1 MEITDSIPGTP
12 VPQSDPA
19 TSSFVQS
26 ALAAA
31 SINQKPEP
39 STVKTAD
46 PKAPAKAEAKPAKEA
61 PKAEPAKPA
70 EEAKKEESAK
80 TEKPPKIN
88 IRKLA
93 KGELEEEAPA
103 GDAAPEASEE
113 IPAAIKSSK
122 AADEWKKL
130 KAERD
135 ALKAELAAKSKP
147 ADEGSAKTLLEQ
159 LQKERDELSAKLRE
173 LDIERHPEFQN
184 KYQKRI
190 TSIEGAIKSTVGEK
204 GDRFLALLKLPDSE
218 TKAAQIDAI
227 VEELGAGQRTKLGG
241 YIAQYETAQ
250 AEKAFEIEAAKGS
263 WAERQAKAQQEAE
276 QAKLREVED
285 VEQSWK
291 AALLSAADFEP
302 YQIDESDPESAA
314 HVGQLVEGARSIYM
328 GLNNNQ
334 SLARAALAAA
344 AVQPMREA
352 LYAQIEL
359 NKRLAAE
366 NKKLKGAG
374 PKVQNQ
380 KPVPATQK
388 KGFIETVLGA
398 AGR

>member
-12 VPQSDPA
+12 IPQSDPS

-26 ALAAA
+26 ALAAV
-31 SINQKPEP
+31 NQKPE
-39 STVKTAD
+39 SATVK
-46 PKAPAKAEAKPAKEA
+46 APQPQAS
-61 PKAEPAKPA
+61 PKAETKPA
-70 EEAKKEESAK
+70 AENPKVEEAKKEEAPK

-88 IRKLA
+88 LRKLA
-93 KGELEEEAPA
+93 KGEIEEEAPA
-103 GDAAPEASEE
+103 GEAAPESAEDEVPSS
-113 IPAAIKSSK
+113 IKSSK
-122 AADEWKKL
+122 AAEEFKKI
-130 KAERD
+130 KAELKL
-135 ALKAELAAKSKP
+135 AKAELAAKSKP
-147 ADEGSAKTLLEQ
+147 SDESASKTLLEQ

-173 LDIERHPEFQN
+173 LDIERHPEFQS

-190 TSIEGAIKSTVGEK
+190 TSIEGSIKSTVGEK
-204 GDRFLALLKLPDSE
+204 GDRFLALLKLPDSD
-218 TKAAQIDAI
+218 TKTQQIDAI

-241 YIAQYETAQ
+241 YIAAYETAQ
-250 AEKAFEIEAAKGS
+250 AEKAAEIEAAKGS

-276 QAKLREVED
+276 QAKLKEVED

-314 HVGQLVEGARSIYM
+314 HVGQLVEGARALYM
-328 GLNNNQ
+328 GMNTNRA
-334 SLARAALAAA
+334 LAQAALAAA

-374 PKVQNQ
+374 PKVANQ
-380 KPVPATQK
+380 KPTAQTAK
-388 KGFIETVLGA
+388 KGFIETVMGA
-398 AGR
+398 VGR